1 MFFCE
6 KITTFAVGM
15 SLSSI
20 VKSSGVR
27 NFTKL
32 LSANVV
38 AQVIG
43 LVVYPILTRMYAPE
57 DFGLLNLFLSIGG
70 VLALI
75 AVAEYHYAIV
85 LPKDE
90 KDAVGVFHVGLLL
103 LLFVVLLIGV
113 SVLFSDTISFVFKT
127 PSLSSV
133 YYLLPSYVFF
143 IGFWN
148 LLNYWCVRQQRFGQ
162 ISIYQIS
169 QSVISSVVKIIFGI
183 QNILRVGM
191 VYSVV
196 LAPMISILLVLVGGW
211 RKINPL
217 FKFSWS
223 NICQQAAKYKNFP
236 LYVMPRGLLNA
247 LGGNLPTLLL
257 TPYFGLVEIGFFGM
271 ALTLSFRPINIVC
284 SSLYQVLYQKVTDKV
299 NESKGVL
306 SLIRNF
312 LMQIGVVT
320 LLLFGMLYV
329 VMPYIV
335 SFLLGTEW
343 IIVSDYIR
351 IFLPWLFFVVL
362 NTSLSFLPDV
372 FGKQS
377 IYLLFEILY
386 ILVRLLALI
395 IGVRMNSMH
404 AALFLFSMIGAV
416 ILLIELCWFIYMVV
430 RYEKRREQVGDKSE

>member
-1 MFFCE
+1 M
-6 KITTFAVGM
+6 A
-15 SLSSI
+15 LSDMLR
-20 VKSSGVR
+20 SSGVR
-27 NFTKL
+27 NFAKL

-38 AQVIG
+38 AQAIG
-43 LVVYPILTRMYAPE
+43 LLVYPILTRIYSPE

-70 VLALI
+70 VLTLI

-85 LPKDE
+85 LPKEE
-90 KDAVGVFHVGLLL
+90 KDAVGVFHVGFLLL
-103 LLFVVLLIGV
+103 SCLVILVGVSGVFSEPISLLF
-113 SVLFSDTISFVFKT
+113 KA

-133 YYLLPSYVFF
+133 YYLLPGYVFLM
-143 IGFWN
+143 GLWN
-148 LLNYWCVRQQRFGQ
+148 LLNYWYTRQQKFGK
-162 ISIYQIS
+162 ISIYQMS
-169 QSVISSVVKIIFGI
+169 QSIISSASKIILGI
-183 QNILRVGM
+183 QNLLRVGM

-196 LAPMISILLVLVGGW
+196 FAPLISILLVVVGSW
-211 RKINPL
+211 RTLTPL
-217 FKFSWS
+217 FKFSWN

-236 LYVMPRGLLNA
+236 LYVMPRGLLNT

-271 ALTLSFRPINIVC
+271 ALTLAFRPINIVC

-299 NESKGVL
+299 NEQKGVL
-306 SLIRNF
+306 SLLRNF

-320 LLLFGMLYV
+320 LLLFGVLYL
-329 VMPYIV
+329 VMPYMV
-335 SFLLGTEW
+335 SFLLGAEW
-343 IIVSDYIR
+343 VVVSDYIR

-386 ILVRLLALI
+386 IVVRLLALI
-395 IGVRMNSMH
+395 IGVRMDSMH
-404 AALFLFSMIGAV
+404 MALFLFSMIGAFV
-416 ILLIELCWFIYMVV
+416 LLVELCWFIYMVV